1 MPEYTERTI
10 VTVYLPLFKS
20 ICGKKSAGKMYLDG
34 WMDKI
39 TKKKAKTI
47 FTYEGQSI
55 ITVYP

>member
-1 MPEYTERTI
+1 MRE
-10 VTVYLPLFKS
+10 
-20 ICGKKSAGKMYLDG
+20 KSAGKMYLDG

-39 TKKKAKTI
+39 TKNKAKTI

>member
-1 MPEYTERTI
+1 MRE
-10 VTVYLPLFKS
+10 
-20 ICGKKSAGKMYLDG
+20 KSAGKWYLDG

-47 FTYEGQSI
+47 LTYEVQSI